1 MIPNFT
7 ARGVPALLLSCF
19 LSSTCAV
26 SADVYRWV
34 DKRTGEL
41 FFTESPPSPEMA
53 TEYTNITQELRRKQ
67 LKQQQLLDNQESA
80 GSFSITTEQSTESVP
95 DGNTNITTP
104 GNDISDR
111 ELLVKIRCED
121 FPLQMNRLEGML
133 SRADTAD
140 AMDRIVIQLSLYE
153 RTYLTQC
160 GNSQ

>member
-1 MIPNFT
+1 
-7 ARGVPALLLSCF
+7 
-19 LSSTCAV
+19 
-26 SADVYRWV
+26 
-34 DKRTGEL
+34 
-41 FFTESPPSPEMA
+41 MA

-80 GSFSITTEQSTESVP
+80 GSFSITTEQSTETESVA

-121 FPLQMNRLEGML
+121 FQLQINRLEGML

-160 GNSQ
+160 GNAQ